1 MSGNVKLA
9 MSHVVP
15 DIIQKIVKGQDPL
28 HILGDGSQVRHYT
41 YGADLA
47 EGIRIAVEHPNA
59 LNEDFNISTD
69 KSTTVT
75 ELAEAIWKKIKGDN
89 VPCNLV
95 SDEPFIHDV
104 KLRVP
109 DCTKAKELLGYQAKT
124 SLDDL
129 LDAVIPWVTEQVKLG
144 NI

>member
-1 MSGNVKLA
+1 
-9 MSHVVP
+9 VP
-15 DIIQKIVKGQDPL
+15 L
-28 HILGDGSQVRHYT
+28 
-41 YGADLA
+41 
-47 EGIRIAVEHPNA
+47 
-59 LNEDFNISTD
+59 
-69 KSTTVT
+69 
-75 ELAEAIWKKIKGDN
+75 
-89 VPCNLV
+89 NLV

-109 DCTKAKELLGYQAKT
+109 DCSKAKNLLGYKAKT